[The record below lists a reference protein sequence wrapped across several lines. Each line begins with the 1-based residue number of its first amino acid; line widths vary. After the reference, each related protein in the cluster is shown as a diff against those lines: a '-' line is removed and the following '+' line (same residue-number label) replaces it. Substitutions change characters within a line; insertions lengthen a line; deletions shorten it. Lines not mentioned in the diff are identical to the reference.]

1 MKEKSG
7 KLRIIS
13 KSTHW
18 VAVEKPA
25 GWLTTPSRLGAEDER
40 PCLGRELERALAC
53 RVWPVHRLD
62 QEVSGLVL
70 FALTAEAHR
79 ALSAAFEGRAVR
91 KLYHARCELKAGAIV
106 SVGKLERWESRMLR
120 GKRRAYVDPR
130 GKECVTEARVLHVEG
145 AEVELELW
153 PLTGRPHQLRVECAQ
168 HGIPILGDTL
178 YGARERPEEG
188 IALQAMELDWSSW
201 PGRVALDL
209 PLVLS
214 LLPDST

>member
-7 KLRIIS
+7 KLWIIS

-18 VAVEKPA
+18 VAIEKPA

-40 PCLGRELERALAC
+40 PCLGRELERELGC

-70 FALTAEAHR
+70 FALSADAHR
-79 ALSAAFEGRAVR
+79 ALSGAFEGRSVR
-91 KLYHARCELKAGAIV
+91 KHYHARCELRPEARV
-106 SVGKLERWESRMLR
+106 TEGKLERWESRMLR

-130 GKECVTEARVLHVEG
+130 GKECVTEARVVRVEG
-145 AEVELELW
+145 AVVELELW

-168 HGIPILGDTL
+168 HGMPILGDVL
-178 YGARERPEEG
+178 YGAQERTEEG
-188 IALQAMELDWSSW
+188 IALRAVSLDFSDWPEHGRWELPEQLTSASD
-201 PGRVALDL
+201 G
-209 PLVLS
+209 
-214 LLPDST
+214 